1 MAKILGSVFSMR
13 DEMLKCWE
21 LEEYCRKPEIQLNL
35 EAKIGR
41 NRLEPQKCLPRNLS
55 PLLRSRLKHPCSL
68 LLLVARRSARVV
80 ERRDDVASEV
90 LPRSPGGTAA
100 AAAAAAAVA
109 AVAAAIP
116 PPTATAQL

>member
-68 LLLVARRSARVV
+68 LLVARRSARVV

-100 AAAAAAAVA
+100 GAAAAAAAA